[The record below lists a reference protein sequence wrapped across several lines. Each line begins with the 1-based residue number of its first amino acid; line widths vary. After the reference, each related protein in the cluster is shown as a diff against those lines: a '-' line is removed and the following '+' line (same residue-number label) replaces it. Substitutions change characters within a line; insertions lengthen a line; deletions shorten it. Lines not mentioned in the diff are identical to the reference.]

1 MKKVFSH
8 ENRLI
13 VFNLKNV
20 LQDAGIACVVENE
33 FASGGVGDL
42 SPFET
47 WPELWVVNDED
58 EAAALERIAQLQ
70 NQPQADWFCA
80 RCGEMN
86 PGSFQV
92 CWNCGAERP
101 AG

>member
-1 MKKVFSH
+1 MKKVYSH

-20 LQDAGIACVVENE
+20 LEDAGIACVVENE

-47 WPELWVVNDED
+47 WPELWVVNDDD
-58 EAAALERIAQLQ
+58 EQRALKIITEM
-70 NQPQADWFCA
+70 NQATPPDWFCSA
-80 RCGEMN
+80 CGEKN
-86 PGSFQV
+86 PGNFQV
-92 CWNCGAERP
+92 CWQCGAAAPGR
-101 AG
+101 